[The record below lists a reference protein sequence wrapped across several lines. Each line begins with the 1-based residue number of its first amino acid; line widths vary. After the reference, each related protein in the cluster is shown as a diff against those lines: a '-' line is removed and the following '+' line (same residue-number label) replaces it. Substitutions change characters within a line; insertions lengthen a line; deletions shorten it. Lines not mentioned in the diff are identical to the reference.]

1 MTICIA
7 ENFGMIASVKK
18 ICPKLYPIDGDM
30 SKQWFLKFQ
39 IPTHNGQSKK
49 PVKIYIAK
57 LASSTARLEAANKII
72 ADIQKNGYEVGAK
85 KPKVG
90 FSAQMQ
96 MLYGLLETR
105 RVMWSRK
112 TYCQY
117 KGQLDKLNRFCIEKN
132 VTVMNDEHANAFLES
147 LILRG
152 LNPTTVNACRITM
165 RGFYA
170 TLKKRKQVYQ
180 NPFLETVKLREHRQG
195 AKYFQVNQQ
204 TVLKIHIKQFYPELW
219 LPIQYL
225 YYCFIRPAEMA
236 RLTVADVSLGEGTI
250 NIPADKS
257 KNKKNQFVVIPGPL
271 LTQMFEMG
279 IQDYPPNYF
288 LVGKDGLPSVKPL
301 PINYLGDRH
310 RKLTKQL
317 KFPPKYSLYSWKHTG
332 VVMAYKSGIGLRDLQ
347 MQLRHHS
354 LEMVAV
360 YMRSLGIS
368 DLPDLKD
375 KFPEL

>member
-1 MTICIA
+1 
-7 ENFGMIASVKK
+7 MIASVKK
-18 ICPKLYPIDGDM
+18 NCPKLYPIDGDM

-39 IPTHNGQSKK
+39 ILTHNGQSKK
-49 PVKIYIAK
+49 PVKIYIPK
-57 LASSTARLEAANKII
+57 LLSAVARLEAANKII
-72 ADIQKNGYEVGAK
+72 ADIQKNGYEVGVK
-85 KPKVG
+85 QSKIG

-96 MLYGLLETR
+96 MLFDLLEAR
-105 RVMWSRK
+105 RVKWSRK
-112 TYCQY
+112 TYFQY
-117 KGQLDKLNRFCIEKN
+117 KGQLDKLNRFCREKN
-132 VTVMNDEHANAFLES
+132 VTVMNDQYANAFLES
-147 LILRG
+147 LSLSG

-195 AKYFQVNQQ
+195 AKYFQANQQ
-204 TVLKIHIKQFYPELW
+204 SVLKIHIKQFYPELW

-236 RLTVADVSLGEGTI
+236 RLTVADVNLGEGTI

-271 LTQMFEMG
+271 LAQMYELG
-279 IQDYPPNYF
+279 IQNYPLDYF
-288 LVGKDGLPSVKPL
+288 LVGKDGIPSDKPL
-301 PINYLGDRH
+301 PINYLGNQH
-310 RKLTKQL
+310 RKLTQRL
-317 KFPPKYSLYSWKHTG
+317 KLPPKYTLYSWKHTG
-332 VVMAYKSGIGLRDLQ
+332 VAMAYKAGVGLRELQ
-347 MQLRHHS
+347 LQLRHYS

-360 YMRSLGIS
+360 YLRSLGIA